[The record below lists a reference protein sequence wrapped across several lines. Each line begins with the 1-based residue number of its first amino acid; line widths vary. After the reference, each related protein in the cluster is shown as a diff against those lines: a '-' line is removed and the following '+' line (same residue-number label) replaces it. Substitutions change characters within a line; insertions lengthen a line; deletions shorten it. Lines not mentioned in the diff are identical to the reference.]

1 MNSRKVMKI
10 LIKVLEN
17 RPKKKLPKTES
28 TYETKYSRMHQ
39 AKYTAFKKFKFKF
52 VLTNQIISNFLKALF
67 YIFYFVHF

>member
-17 RPKKKLPKTES
+17 RPKKKLPKTE
-28 TYETKYSRMHQ
+28 YETKYSRMHQ

-52 VLTNQIISNFLKALF
+52 VLTDQIISNFLKALF
-67 YIFYFVHF
+67 YIFYLVHF